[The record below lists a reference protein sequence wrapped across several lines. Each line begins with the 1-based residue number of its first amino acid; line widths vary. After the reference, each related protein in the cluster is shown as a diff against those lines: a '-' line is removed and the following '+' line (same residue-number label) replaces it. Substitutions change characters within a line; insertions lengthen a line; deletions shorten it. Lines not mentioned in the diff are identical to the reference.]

1 MKQEFDR
8 LISLGWKIPPQ
19 NEAGLY
25 FVEAINENSISFPS
39 ASYDSGAI
47 NNEASGF
54 WALERANAIVQ
65 MLKPF
70 NVKMLWEIGAGNGN
84 VAIPLRKMGIQ
95 VIPVEPLES
104 GAITLAKN
112 GFPTFL
118 ATLESLNLPKNSLD
132 AIGAFDV
139 LEHLENPT
147 DLLKEVN
154 RILKVGGIFICSVP
168 AYQWLFSDFD
178 ISIGH
183 FRRYSKK
190 SLKNLTDSALL
201 TTIRI
206 HTLFGFL
213 VIPAFLVRR
222 IPYLIGRKRS
232 FVTVQKSNHSR
243 FGFLSRLDFIFIFIV
258 KLEKIFRLGFGL
270 SLLSISKKLN

>member
-8 LISLGWKIPPQ
+8 LISLGWKLPPQ

-25 FVEAINENSISFPS
+25 FVEAIDENLISFPS
-39 ASYDSGAI
+39 ASYDSEAI
-47 NNEASGF
+47 NNDASGF

-65 MLKPF
+65 MLKPLD
-70 NVKMLWEIGAGNGN
+70 VKMLWEIGAGNGN

-132 AIGAFDV
+132 AVGAFDV

-190 SLKNLTDSALL
+190 SLKNLNDSAQLS
-201 TTIRI
+201 TI
-206 HTLFGFL
+206 HTNTLFGFL
-213 VIPAFLVRR
+213 VIPAFLIRR

-232 FVTVQKSNHSR
+232 FVAVQKSTNSR
-243 FGFLSRLDFIFIFIV
+243 FGFLSRLDFIFIFLV
-258 KLEKIFRLGFGL
+258 KLEKVFRLGFGL
-270 SLLSISKKLN
+270 SLLSISKKT